1 MMMSMIIRMNMII
14 MMNMI
19 IVVVMIIKFVIVIEK
34 IISGRNGGSAHGSF
48 SKRDTTTALSPCLEI
63 CSLSAH
69 D

>member
-1 MMMSMIIRMNMII
+1 MMMNMIMI
-14 MMNMI
+14 IVMNMI

-48 SKRDTTTALSPCLEI
+48 SKLDTTTALSPYLGI